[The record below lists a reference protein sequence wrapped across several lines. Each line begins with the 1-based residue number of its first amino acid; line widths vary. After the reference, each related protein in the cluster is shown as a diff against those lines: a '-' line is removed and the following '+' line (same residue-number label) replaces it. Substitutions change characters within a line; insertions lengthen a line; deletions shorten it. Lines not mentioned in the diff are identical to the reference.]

1 MTEATKAAPR
11 KTSRKAAA
19 PDVIA
24 NMVAAQTAKAA
35 AIVAKAEETAAERI
49 AAETLARIHE
59 ASEVERAGAKKADG
73 IRAAAFNTAIDA
85 ARAAGLDTG
94 EAKDLLS
101 DIVWRAA
108 AAGDLSESTARAYTN
123 GLYFAIERHVPWTS
137 NLHGAEAK
145 VEALQAANK
154 AIPKSLQAAA
164 EKVAEKAA
172 AKREAK
178 TSKGHVASLET
189 VVKSL
194 AKALADSRAL
204 GRVELSADILDVIHS
219 IKPDFVEPK
228 AND

>member
-1 MTEATKAAPR
+1 MTEAKKAAPR
-11 KTSRKAAA
+11 KTSRRGAA
-19 PDVIA
+19 PDAIA
-24 NMVAAQTAKAA
+24 NLVAAQTAKAA

-59 ASEVERAGAKKADG
+59 AAEVERAAIKKGDG
-73 IRAAAFNTAIDA
+73 IRAAALNTAIDA

-137 NLHGAEAK
+137 SLHSAEAK

-164 EKVAEKAA
+164 EKVA

-178 TSKGHVASLET
+178 SSKGHAASLDT

-194 AKALADSRAL
+194 AKALADSRAI